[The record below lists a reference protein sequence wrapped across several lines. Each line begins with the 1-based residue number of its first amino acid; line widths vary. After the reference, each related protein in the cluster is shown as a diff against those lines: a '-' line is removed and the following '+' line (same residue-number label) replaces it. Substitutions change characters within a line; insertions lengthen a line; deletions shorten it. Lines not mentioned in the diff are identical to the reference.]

1 MGLEITA
8 FLGNAGKSGGGRPA
22 LEAMIKRGPAF
33 IQECI
38 TMAKQNGYAGYSID
52 HELHCNEDAGACS
65 AATLVV
71 AAKRSEINIA
81 TGGRLLENDGLT
93 CEAMGRVSESVRQ

>member
-38 TMAKQNGYAGYSID
+38 TMAKQNGYDGYSID
-52 HELHCNEDAGACS
+52 HELHCNEDAGAYS
-65 AATLVV
+65 ATARVPGV
-71 AAKRSEINIA
+71 ARPESQ
-81 TGGRLLENDGLT
+81 
-93 CEAMGRVSESVRQ
+93 RVL

>member
-8 FLGNAGKSGGGRPA
+8 FVGNAGRTGGGRPA

-38 TMAKQNGYAGYSID
+38 AMAKQNGYDGY
-52 HELHCNEDAGACS
+52 LH
-65 AATLVV
+65 
-71 AAKRSEINIA
+71 
-81 TGGRLLENDGLT
+81 
-93 CEAMGRVSESVRQ
+93 